1 MVTNILI
8 TGMPRVGK
16 TTLVREVIED
26 AAKSDIKAIGFY
38 TDEIRENNKRI
49 GFQISD
55 LDGRQALLAST
66 FFRTKYRVGKYGVN
80 LHNLDLIGIR
90 AIQRGLR
97 SKKFDLILID
107 EIGKME
113 LLSERFMS
121 VLMKA
126 LDSEKPV
133 LATIMHIDNPFTRA
147 IKSREDVELFVLTRT
162 NYDEVKT
169 QVLQS
174 LIDICKG
181 RTNERG

>member
-8 TGMPRVGK
+8 TGMPGVGK
-16 TTLVREVIED
+16 TTLVREVIEE

-66 FFRTKYRVGKYGVN
+66 FFRTRYRVGKYGVN

-90 AIQRGLR
+90 AVQRGLR

-162 NYDEVKT
+162 NYDEVKA

-181 RTNERG
+181 RADERG